1 MLRPPAAERDSDGG
15 LKTRGAGA
23 ASVLTH
29 LLWKT
34 KSERNSVE
42 SVWPRLTSGNDA
54 DIVIEICPHQR
65 PIGGAVGGWR
75 GWRARLQVYDDGCAA
90 EKGLFLLHICSCT
103 AVDMRDC
110 RS

>member
-42 SVWPRLTSGNDA
+42 SVWPHLTSGNDA
-54 DIVIEICPHQR
+54 DITRSVRIR
-65 PIGGAVGGWR
+65 GRSGGAGG
-75 GWRARLQVYDDGCAA
+75 
-90 EKGLFLLHICSCT
+90 EEGLESTSAGL
-103 AVDMRDC
+103 
-110 RS
+110 

>member
-54 DIVIEICPHQR
+54 DITRSVRIRGRSGGP
-65 PIGGAVGGWR
+65 GGAGEHVCR
-75 GWRARLQVYDDGCAA
+75 FMMMDVLLKRAFSSYTSAAALRL
-90 EKGLFLLHICSCT
+90 T
-103 AVDMRDC
+103 
-110 RS
+110 